1 MKFLKKLNQ
10 TNLILS
16 IWFIVFGP
24 LSAYAAV
31 FDKVV
36 AKVNSEIITLSSVE
50 ERADLLKQK
59 YSSSPQLPSE
69 KKLLEEALNII
80 VDEKLQIQEAKKIGF
95 VVDEDTVDA
104 AVDEIKRTNNISD
117 GELEVMLER
126 EGRNLESYK
135 NHIKDQIIV
144 TKISRMEI
152 GNRVKVSEKNIIKY
166 YKEHRSDLW
175 KDGKV
180 KARHI
185 LFIVGN
191 ESTNSMRK
199 EKFQLAKNVLNKIH
213 DGNDFAELA
222 MEYSEDVSASNGGDV
237 GFVERGKMVR
247 EFEDAVFSL
256 KTGQVSGIV
265 ETEYGYHIIK
275 VEEVLLGKTL
285 NFEESKDRIQQ
296 ILFSQKQNQAYK
308 EWMNELKE
316 SAFIELNL
324 FKGTIDNAS
333 RIPALDKKRNVRNRE
348 NKRIKQKSRSVSQK
362 RDSQKTWEEMYKNV
376 EKTKGGSLGEND
388 PMLELM
394 EERLTHL
401 KKLRDHNKI
410 SKLEY
415 QRRKGRLLNR
425 F

>member
-1 MKFLKKLNQ
+1 MKFLNKFNK
-10 TNLILS
+10 TSLILS
-16 IWFIVFGP
+16 TWLIVFGP
-24 LSAYAAV
+24 LSAYATV

-50 ERADLLKQK
+50 ERAELLKQK

-69 KKLLEEALNII
+69 KELLKEALNII

-104 AVDEIKRTNNISD
+104 AVDEIKRTNNILD
-117 GELEVMLER
+117 GELEAMLER
-126 EGRNLESYK
+126 EGRSLESYK
-135 NHIKDQIIV
+135 NHIRDQIIV

-166 YKEHRSDLW
+166 YKKHRSDLW
-175 KDGKV
+175 QEGKV

-191 ESTNSMRK
+191 GSTNSMRK
-199 EKFQLAKNVLNKIH
+199 EKFQLAKNVLNKIR

-222 MEYSEDVSASNGGDV
+222 MEYSEDISASNGGDV

-256 KTGQVSGIV
+256 KAGQVSGIV

-275 VEEVLLGKTL
+275 VEEILLGKTL
-285 NFEESKDRIQQ
+285 NFEESKDRINQ
-296 ILFSQKQNQAYK
+296 ILFSQKQNQAY
-308 EWMNELKE
+308 EDWMNELKE
-316 SAFIELNL
+316 SAFIELIL
-324 FKGTIDNAS
+324 FKGTTDNAS
-333 RIPALDKKRNVRNRE
+333 RISALDKKGNIRNRQK
-348 NKRIKQKSRSVSQK
+348 KRIKQKSKSVSQK
-362 RDSQKTWEEMYKNV
+362 RNFQKTWEEMYKSV
-376 EKTKGGSLGEND
+376 EKTKVGSLPEGD
-388 PMLELM
+388 SALEFM
-394 EERLTHL
+394 EEKLTHL

-410 SKLEY
+410 SKREY
-415 QRRKGRLLNR
+415 QRRKGMLLNR

>member
-213 DGNDFAELA
+213 EGNDFAELA

>member
-36 AKVNSEIITLSSVE
+36 AKVNSEIITLSYVE

-135 NHIKDQIIV
+135 NQIKDQIIV

-175 KDGKV
+175 TDGKV

-185 LFIVGN
+185 LFIVGS

-348 NKRIKQKSRSVSQK
+348 NKRIKQKSGSVSQK
-362 RDSQKTWEEMYKNV
+362 RDFQKTWEEVYKNV

-388 PMLELM
+388 PMFELM